1 MLDKKI
7 RHAIQGATKES
18 GQGRELAQKIG
29 AWMEALVK
37 GNESLEDKDSV
48 HRRIELLYESTQL
61 NEHEEDS
68 HDDEV

>member
-7 RHAIQGATKES
+7 RQAIQAAAKES

-37 GNESLEDKDSV
+37 GNETLVDKDSV
-48 HRRIELLYESTQL
+48 NRRVELLYESTQL
-61 NEHEEDS
+61 DEQEEES
-68 HDDEV
+68 QDEV